1 MDEAPI
7 FQVNPHVI
15 RNATLPATAR
25 LEKYQI
31 SFLQFGTTHFLAI
44 ILQHIRRGTSQLLSV
59 YLPINDRYETGAIH
73 APFRAPSQFMTYTQ
87 PTGPLVVQEYIIF
100 RVIRTPY
107 KRANSFGPLKSAG
120 KATFCCFLLPH
131 EVRHISRIK
140 IRINHKGMLFF
151 ISFSLN

>member
-15 RNATLPATAR
+15 RNATFPATTR

-100 RVIRTPY
+100 RCDTYPI
-107 KRANSFGPLKSAG
+107 
-120 KATFCCFLLPH
+120 
-131 EVRHISRIK
+131 
-140 IRINHKGMLFF
+140 
-151 ISFSLN
+151 

>member
-15 RNATLPATAR
+15 RNATFPATTR

-100 RVIRTPY
+100 RCDTLPHIS
-107 KRANSFGPLKSAG
+107 RANSLRSLEIGGQSY
-120 KATFCCFLLPH
+120 FLLFFAPH
-131 EVRHISRIK
+131 EFRSYK
-140 IRINHKGMLFF
+140 QDKDPDKP
-151 ISFSLN
+151 